1 MSIIYL
7 IIFLIILTL
16 IFSYFYMIRQKSKY
30 LTIEEGNINL
40 YKQQVLILKRD
51 YDLGNLNEKE
61 FRNLNDEIT
70 RRILDFNSNSSYEKS
85 NENKNFPFIYKF
97 IILFILTFSIVVYG
111 INGKPEMPDF
121 SIYSRTSDEIPNVFW
136 DLTLNEIENKIV
148 KNPDDIAAL
157 SSKANVLSTLGR
169 TEESVGVWRKI
180 LSLSQNDLDV
190 HSLLSFGE
198 ALINYNLD
206 KEITN
211 LISEEAMG
219 IFLKVSNLSPVSTE
233 EGSLSRYYISIAA
246 LEKGDVEQARLI
258 WEEIKLKV
266 PEDFEWKKNIL
277 ENISKLEV
285 KFSIAENDNKIRA
298 MVDKLE
304 KRLLDNDSND
314 ISDWK
319 MLGKSSL
326 ILQEFDRAEL
336 AYTKAYELNDKD
348 IEVLIGLAES
358 RLFQNKKDEYTI
370 DLYKKILIINENHPL
385 ALWVV
390 SEYEILNKN
399 NIKGLRLLEKLLSN
413 LPVGTE
419 EYNLVSKKINELKN

>member
-1 MSIIYL
+1 MSL
-7 IIFLIILTL
+7 
-16 IFSYFYMIRQKSKY
+16 
-30 LTIEEGNINL
+30 
-40 YKQQVLILKRD
+40 
-51 YDLGNLNEKE
+51 
-61 FRNLNDEIT
+61 
-70 RRILDFNSNSSYEKS
+70 
-85 NENKNFPFIYKF
+85 
-97 IILFILTFSIVVYG
+97 
-111 INGKPEMPDF
+111 
-121 SIYSRTSDEIPNVFW
+121 
-136 DLTLNEIENKIV
+136 

-180 LSLSQNDLDV
+180 FSLSQNDMDA

-277 ENISKLEV
+277 ENISKLEA

-413 LPVGTE
+413 LPVGAE
-419 EYNLVSKKINELKN
+419 EYNLVTKKINELKN